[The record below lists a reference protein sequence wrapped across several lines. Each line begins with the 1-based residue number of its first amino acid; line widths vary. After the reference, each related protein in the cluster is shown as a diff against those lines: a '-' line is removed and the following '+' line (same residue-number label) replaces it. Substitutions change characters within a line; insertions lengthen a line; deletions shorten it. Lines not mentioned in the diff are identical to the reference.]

1 MLINEVAKERKIE
14 SIESDLIRLL
24 RLVLLIEL
32 N

>member
-1 MLINEVAKERKIE
+1 MEYREREKDIE